1 MIKSLKYTSF
11 AAMSLAMLAA
21 CTSDDVENMG
31 AAISDG
37 SEKTPLEVIA
47 LLDAGTA
54 SQTRAADKDF
64 AAGDQIVAYL
74 RHVIWEGP
82 VTSGNTENSRT
93 PVSANKAPRL
103 VTFTTGVSES
113 YPGGEITPIGTGVA
127 LGLTTSNTKQTAS
140 LTPDETLYWDDFSVS
155 SADGATDLR
164 TAKHYLQSY
173 YGYCYNGGTPSKAL
187 GSDAVQYKTEDGKIE
202 WTIQTN
208 QNTTGNFQKSDLLWS
223 AEQTPEP
230 YAHATFDGGIAHGKI
245 VLPFTHAMS
254 KVTINLTADKGFA
267 DSFKFTNTSIILE
280 DVNTVCNAIAPT
292 ATLSSPG
299 TPADVTMQQVKATE
313 AKKATYSAIIVP
325 TTLTKDNIFAT
336 INDADGNN
344 YAINVTEAMLATAT
358 ATTGGWGGQLTSGM
372 TKSGVHYV
380 LNVKLSKQE
389 ISVIA
394 TILDWNSVTA
404 ETTGLIQFS
413 ADVTDSGVSNSVTNT
428 SFDLWMSRTNTDAT
442 TIEGRPGA
450 ATYDANAAEEG
461 IQKASTFTY
470 NSIKGKWFGSPSL
483 YWPSGDQKYY
493 FRALATYSEVGDE
506 KTQTLTSV
514 NGSQVAT
521 QGTDLLWAQTSA
533 HTGTT
538 DNGTVDYL
546 AGAAIRPRTGDVPLT
561 FQHAM
566 SKISVTLK
574 NKYTST
580 DVPTGVTAT
589 NYDDPRNPLVNLE
602 GAKIS
607 IINLYDQGTIDISTG
622 KMVTSSLVNSSTDPY
637 TFSSEDDA
645 NKVNGEYKWLD
656 KIVVPQSLEKDKVG
670 ANRDTNPSFY
680 SLANLTAIY
689 SNGKSIPVAD
699 ETPTY
704 YLTTA
709 LEKVEVKY
717 TAEEANAYNLA
728 LPAPAA
734 VWTTSTIKE
743 PARLYTYDEYKTVFP
758 TNEYQTLLESSF
770 ATIPTK
776 AKQVDYT
783 FDEFKDLPFSAE
795 LFAAIPNDL
804 KIKTPA
810 GTYADVNAYNTA
822 KGLDGT
828 DGKTPL
834 TEEQFAALT
843 EAEKAYPAVLFQDTE
858 INDFETA
865 LASKETVFNSLS
877 GDWKKK
883 TLSLDEYKVLNPLP
897 EDLFNLLPESLKTK
911 PAVTYTEQEVNAH
924 NATLP
929 GAVKAGDIK
938 TIYHKI
944 KENTTPE
951 SHKIGEL
958 INRGNKI
965 MLYVTLADGTIYS
978 IDLAT
983 CKVDGS
989 DVGITEWEGGIHYNY
1004 TITLSKE
1011 EITFRA
1017 LVKDW
1022 VPAKGSG
1029 NATLDWD

>member
-1 MIKSLKYTSF
+1 
-11 AAMSLAMLAA
+11 MSLAMLAA

-155 SADGATDLR
+155 SADGSKDLR
-164 TAKHYLQSY
+164 TANHYLQSY

-187 GSDAVQYKTEDGKIE
+187 GSDDDHKTEDGKIE

-208 QNTTGNFQKSDLLWS
+208 QNTSGNFQKSDLLWS

-254 KVTINLTADKGFA
+254 KITINLTADKGFA

-292 ATLSSPG
+292 ATLSPLG

-325 TTLTKDNIFAT
+325 TTLTKDYIFAT

-380 LNVKLSKQE
+380 LNVTLSKQE
-389 ISVIA
+389 ISVVA

-404 ETTGLIQFS
+404 ETPGLIQFS

-470 NSIKGKWFGSPSL
+470 NSTKGKWFGSPSL
-483 YWPSGDQKYY
+483 YWPNGNQKYY

-521 QGTDLLWAQTSA
+521 QGMDLLWAQTSE
-533 HTGTT
+533 HTGAGV
-538 DNGTVDYL
+538 NYA
-546 AGAAIRPRTGDVPLT
+546 AGAAINPRTGDVPLT

-574 NKYTST
+574 NKYTSAGVPDGVDAT
-580 DVPTGVTAT
+580 DY
-589 NYDDPRNPLVNLE
+589 NDPRNPLVNLE

-607 IINLYDQGTIDISTG
+607 IINLYDKGTIDISNG
-622 KMVTSSLVNSSTDPY
+622 KMITNLLGYSLTTEPY
-637 TFSSEDDA
+637 TIKNQAVVKNTVDSKDVYQWQD
-645 NKVNGEYKWLD
+645 Y
-656 KIVVPQSLEKDKVG
+656 IVVPQSLIKDNSNVSRET
-670 ANRDTNPSFY
+670 APSFY

-689 SNGKSIPVAD
+689 PTSKTSVVPETA

-704 YLTTA
+704 YLTTE
-709 LEKVEVKY
+709 LEKVEEKY
-717 TAEEANAYNLA
+717 TEAEANAYNLK

-743 PARLYTYDEYKTVFP
+743 PARLYTYDEFTTGKYHQSFTTDQFSTIAPAAKTV
-758 TNEYQTLLESSF
+758 EYTLDEFLSLTTASITFEIF
-770 ATIPTK
+770 ETIPQSLRLKT
-776 AKQVDYT
+776 AAVLYQEGDEIPEGKQV
-783 FDEFKDLPFSAE
+783 
-795 LFAAIPNDL
+795 
-804 KIKTPA
+804 
-810 GTYADVNAYNTA
+810 GDVR
-822 KGLDGT
+822 
-828 DGKTPL
+828 
-834 TEEQFAALT
+834 T
-843 EAEKAYPAVLFQDTE
+843 EATYYEYSEFSE
-858 INDFETA
+858 FMTA
-865 LASKETVFNSLS
+865 LSNSDEKKASFISS
-877 GDWKKK
+877 HDAWKKK
-883 TLSLDEYKVLNPLP
+883 ILFETEYKALDPLP
-897 EDLFNLLPESLKTK
+897 EALFNLLPESLKTK
-911 PAVTYTEQEVNAH
+911 PAVTYTEQEVNVH

-929 GAVKAGDIK
+929 GAVHEGDIK
-938 TIYHKI
+938 RIYHQI
-944 KENTTPE
+944 KAGTSPE
-951 SHKIGEL
+951 SHEIGEL
-958 INRGNKI
+958 IDRGNKI
-965 MLYVTLADGTIYS
+965 MLYVTWADGTIYS